1 MCNSSP
7 PTPPARTSRGSL
19 LWRGVGLSLGLVLLL
34 ELGLRL
40 TGRPSGRYVADLLEG
55 GASAGGPW
63 QPGYRGTLR
72 SGPVPY
78 RVSVNAHGF
87 RGPELRLGKRA
98 AELRLVALGDSFTEG
113 FYVDDAQTY
122 PAQLQLALEE
132 AGRDVEVI
140 NAARGGGSIDRFVQ
154 IWERCVKPL
163 EPDVVL
169 VTFVSNDLSDLGW
182 FPLEQAAP
190 AGLSRLGSYFV
201 GHSALGEW
209 FFDLSFGTP
218 LQTPRE
224 PTAGEPDARYRI
236 AGGTDYR
243 SNAAIFMQR
252 YGPSDGLVLGQ
263 ELDAT
268 GQRAFA
274 IYDERFRFLADQCRA
289 ARARLFLIYVP
300 AYPEVYI
307 ERPPSAGRKHMQ
319 ALAQELG
326 LGYLDLTQA
335 LRRASVEEGLGA
347 LHLAPLDFHLNPSGQ
362 RVVARELAQA
372 LASQGFLEAGRK

>member
-1 MCNSSP
+1 MSHSS
-7 PTPPARTSRGSL
+7 TPSTPKRASHGAL
-19 LWRGVGLSLGLVLLL
+19 LLRGVGLSLGLVLLL

-40 TGRPSGRYVADLLEG
+40 TGRPSGRYVAGLLEG
-55 GASAGGPW
+55 VAYSGGPW
-63 QPGYRGTLR
+63 QPGYRGTLK

-87 RGPELRLGKRA
+87 RGPELRQGEQA
-98 AELRLVALGDSFTEG
+98 AALRLVAIGDSFTEG
-113 FYVDDAQTY
+113 FYVDDGETY
-122 PAQLQLALEE
+122 PAQLQLALDA

-182 FPLEQAAP
+182 FPLERGAP
-190 AGLSRLGSYFV
+190 GGLARLASYFV
-201 GHSALGEW
+201 GRSALGEW
-209 FFDLSFGTP
+209 LFDWSLGTP
-218 LQTPRE
+218 LQP
-224 PTAGEPDARYRI
+224 PVDSMAGEPDGRYRI

-243 SNAAIFMQR
+243 SNAATFMQR
-252 YGPSDGLVLGQ
+252 YGQSDGLVLGQ
-263 ELDAT
+263 ELDAL

-274 IYDERFRFLADQCRA
+274 IYDERFRYFAAQCQA
-289 ARARLFLIYVP
+289 ARAKLFLIFVP
-300 AYPEVYI
+300 AYPEVYV

-326 LGYLDLTQA
+326 LGYLDLTPA
-335 LRRASVEEGLGA
+335 LRRASLEEGLGA

-372 LASQGFLEAGRK
+372 LEDQGFLEPNRK